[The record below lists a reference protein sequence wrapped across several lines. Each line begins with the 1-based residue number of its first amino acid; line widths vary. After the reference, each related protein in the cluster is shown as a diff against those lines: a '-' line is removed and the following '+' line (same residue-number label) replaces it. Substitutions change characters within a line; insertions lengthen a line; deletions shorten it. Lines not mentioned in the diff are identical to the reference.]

1 MKPIYFNLVLGI
13 ILILQSFFTTLPT
26 FAAVILFILGVLN
39 ICLGLGLVEVIYDHF
54 KNKDKNPF

>member
-1 MKPIYFNLVLGI
+1 MKYFNLFIGT
-13 ILILQSFFTTLPT
+13 ILILQSFFTSLPT

-39 ICLGLGLVEVIYDHF
+39 IGIGVGLVEVIYDHF

>member
-1 MKPIYFNLVLGI
+1 MKYFNLFIGT
-13 ILILQSFFTTLPT
+13 ILILQSFFTSLPT

-39 ICLGLGLVEVIYDHF
+39 IGIGVGLVEVMYDHF